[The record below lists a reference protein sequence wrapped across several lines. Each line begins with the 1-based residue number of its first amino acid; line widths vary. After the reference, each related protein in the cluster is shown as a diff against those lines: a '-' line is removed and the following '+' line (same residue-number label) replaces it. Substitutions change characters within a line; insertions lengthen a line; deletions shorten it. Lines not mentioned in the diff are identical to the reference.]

1 MDMKKLSNAQQIRS
15 LYKELLEDSKEHS
28 RSELFEYVESKSSSK
43 YTIGMMTGALKT
55 LVSDSEDYENT
66 GRGYYR
72 KVVKEK
78 TKSKK
83 KSIVDDYID
92 ILKDTLKRCGDIR
105 TNPFTVI
112 NFNQEEKKKMLEIE
126 QCLENI
132 KSIVKQSE

>member
-1 MDMKKLSNAQQIRS
+1 MKKLSNAQQIRS

>member
-1 MDMKKLSNAQQIRS
+1 MKKLSNAQQIRS

-28 RSELFEYVESKSSSK
+28 RSELFEYVGSKSSSK

-55 LVSDSEDYENT
+55 LVSDSGDYENT

-78 TKSKK
+78 PKSKK
-83 KSIVDDYID
+83 ISIVDNYID
-92 ILKDTLKRCGDIR
+92 VLKDTLKRCGDIR

-112 NFNQEEKKKMLEIE
+112 KLSQEEQKKMLEIE
-126 QCLENI
+126 RCLENI